1 MFINMSKTVLGGM
14 LAMAMA
20 FAAPSLAEAGHAR
33 FLRPST
39 RTINSYHRDA
49 RQFQRQ
55 STRSFNQFDR
65 NVRRTFY
72 GPAPVRFAPR
82 SSGIYLGGQR
92 GGVFIRF

>member
-1 MFINMSKTVLGGM
+1 MFKNMSKTVLGGM
-14 LAMAMA
+14 LAMAIA
-20 FAAPSLAEAGHAR
+20 FAAPSSAEAGHAR
-33 FLRPST
+33 FVRPSP
-39 RTINSYHRDA
+39 RTINSYHRDV

-72 GPAPVRFAPR
+72 GPAPVRYAPR
-82 SSGIYLGGQR
+82 SSGLYLGGQR